1 MTRPASGGGA
11 AVLRW
16 IIQLPANIMVF
27 MVRGYQVCI
36 SPLLGKNCRFQP
48 SCSVYFIGCV
58 KKYGAIRG
66 AFKGA
71 IRICKC
77 HPFHPGGYDPP

>member
-1 MTRPASGGGA
+1 MNRPTRSVAG
-11 AVLRW
+11 AVLAWVVR
-16 IIQLPANIMVF
+16 LPANTMVF
-27 MVRGYQVCI
+27 LVRGYQVCI

-48 SCSVYFIGCV
+48 SCSAYFIESV
-58 KKYGAIRG
+58 NKYGAIRG

-71 IRICKC
+71 VRICKC